1 MSLSKS
7 IDRAVRVA
15 AVITACSAVS
25 LTQGPP
31 TPNPNKRAIEVY
43 KNIQVLKDV
52 PSDQLIPAM
61 QFITSSLGVQC
72 GYCHVENAFD
82 KDDKKTKQIARKM
95 MEMMIT
101 IDTENFEGKQ
111 TVTCYSCHRGS
122 PAPQAI
128 PAIAEGRVQLVGEE
142 VEPGAAATNL
152 PKPEE
157 IITKYVAAVGG
168 ESAISKLTSLDAK
181 GTLEAGGRQF
191 PLEMFV
197 QSPDRV
203 AMVTTWPNGT
213 GGSVFNGQLGWS
225 IFPGRPPRPMT
236 PADVDANRMDAD
248 LHFAIDLEKIF
259 SPLKTAKEMKIGDQ
273 DTTMISGQRQGL
285 PPVELYFDKQ
295 SGLLVRVVRYGQSP
309 LGLNPTQVDYS
320 DYRDVA
326 GVKLPF
332 RWTSSTPTGHTSV
345 QLESAQANAQIPA
358 TTFEKPAPETSKMA
372 P

>member
-1 MSLSKS
+1 MSLSSS
-7 IDRAVRVA
+7 IDRFIRVA
-15 AVITACSAVS
+15 AVIAVCSAVS

-31 TPNPNKRAIEVY
+31 VPVPGKRAIEVY

-82 KDDKKTKQIARKM
+82 KDDKKPKQVARKM

-111 TVTCYSCHRGS
+111 MVTCYSCHRGS
-122 PAPQAI
+122 PMPQAI
-128 PAIAEGRVQLVGEE
+128 PAIAEGRPQLLAEAVGPGTSATNFPKAEE
-142 VEPGAAATNL
+142 VVA
-152 PKPEE
+152 
-157 IITKYVAAVGG
+157 KYVAAVGG
-168 ESAISKLTSLDAK
+168 ASAIAKLTSLNAK

-197 QSPDRV
+197 QSPDHV

-213 GGSVFNGQLGWS
+213 GGSVFNGQAGWS
-225 IFPGRPPRPMT
+225 IFPGRPLRPMT

-248 LHFAIDLEKIF
+248 LHFALDLNKIF
-259 SPLKTAKEMKIGDQ
+259 GQLKTEKETQIGGQ
-273 DTTMISGQRQGL
+273 DAVMITGQRQGL
-285 PPVELYFDKQ
+285 PPVEMYFDKQ
-295 SGLLVRVVRYGQSP
+295 SGVLVRTVRYGQSP

-332 RWTSSTPTGHTSV
+332 HWISATPTGRTSV
-345 QLESAQANAQIPA
+345 QLESAQANVAIPE
-358 TTFEKPAPETSKMA
+358 TTFERPASESPKMG